1 MEKLLSMT
9 AVAKM
14 IGVSRWTLR
23 WWVKRG
29 QGPDFKLSP
38 GGRHLFRERDVMHW
52 LANLKGPAVI
62 KTDERKKAQAAAK
75 NADAPDAGKQPGRD
89 RNTKHGEQ

>member
-1 MEKLLSMT
+1 
-9 AVAKM
+9 
-14 IGVSRWTLR
+14 
-23 WWVKRG
+23 
-29 QGPDFKLSP
+29 
-38 GGRHLFRERDVMHW
+38 MHW